1 MRISLDWRLNIYVD
15 YTDVLKLLNF
25 LRIESMKSQV
35 NRRNFFQRSG
45 LILAG
50 TSLATMLD
58 GLSLADAESSKGRYR
73 KALGFTMI
81 KEDLSVEDK
90 LKLVKDVGFEGIEAP
105 TKLTNKEMP
114 EPKVLARASEKV
126 GVSVHGV
133 VNSSH
138 PDLKGAIDEAALYGA
153 TSVLHVVRPKPDGS
167 FMENYRSTQETIRQA
182 IPYAEKK
189 RIHLLIENVWSTF
202 LIEPLTMA
210 RYIDELDSPYVK
222 AYFDVGNVVRWGWPQ
237 HWIEVL
243 GQRIVKIHIKEY
255 NLKVAMS
262 EGMGKGFAFPIG
274 QGSID
279 WKRVREELT
288 KISYRGWA
296 TAEVSGGNRER
307 LAEISQQMDRVLAL

>member
-1 MRISLDWRLNIYVD
+1 
-15 YTDVLKLLNF
+15 
-25 LRIESMKSQV
+25 MKSQI
-35 NRRNFFQRSG
+35 NRRHFLRQSS
-45 LILAG
+45 LALAG
-50 TSLATMLD
+50 ASLVTMLD
-58 GLSLADAESSKGRYR
+58 ALSFADAGPSKGRYR
-73 KALGFTMI
+73 KALGYTMI

-90 LKLVKDVGFEGIEAP
+90 LKLVKDVGFEGIEIP
-105 TKLTNKEMP
+105 TQLLNKQTP

-126 GVSVHGV
+126 GVPVHGV

-138 PDLKGAIDEAALYGA
+138 PDLKGAIDEAVLYGA

-167 FMENYRSTQETIRQA
+167 FMENYRSSQEAIHKA

-189 RIHLLIENVWSTF
+189 RIYLLIENVWSTF

-243 GQRIVKIHIKEY
+243 GKRIVKIHIKEY
-255 NLKVAMS
+255 NLKVAMG

-279 WKRVREELT
+279 WKRVREELA
-288 KISYRGWA
+288 KIGYRGWA

>member
-1 MRISLDWRLNIYVD
+1 
-15 YTDVLKLLNF
+15 
-25 LRIESMKSQV
+25 
-35 NRRNFFQRSG
+35 
-45 LILAG
+45 
-50 TSLATMLD
+50 MLD
-58 GLSLADAESSKGRYR
+58 GLSLADAGPSKGRYR

-81 KEDLSVEDK
+81 KEDLPVEDK
-90 LKLVKDVGFEGIEAP
+90 LKLVKDVGFEGVEIP
-105 TKLTNKEMP
+105 TQLTNKEIP
-114 EPKVLARASEKV
+114 EPKVIARASEKA
-126 GVSVHGV
+126 GIPVHGV

-138 PDLKGAIDEAALYGA
+138 PDLKGAIDEAVIYGA

-167 FMENYRSTQETIRQA
+167 FMENYRRSQEAIRKV

-243 GQRIVKIHIKEY
+243 GKRIVKIHIKEY
-255 NLKVAMS
+255 KLKVAMS
-262 EGMGKGFAFPIG
+262 EGMGKGFDFPIG

-279 WKRVREELT
+279 WKRVRDELT
-288 KISYRGWA
+288 KIGYRGWA

-307 LAEISQQMDRVLAL
+307 LAEISEQMDSVLDL

>member
-1 MRISLDWRLNIYVD
+1 
-15 YTDVLKLLNF
+15 
-25 LRIESMKSQV
+25 MKNQI
-35 NRRNFFQRSG
+35 NRRHFLQQSS
-45 LILAG
+45 LALAG
-50 TSLATMLD
+50 ASLSTMWE
-58 GLSLADAESSKGRYR
+58 GLSLADARNSKGRYK
-73 KALGFTMI
+73 KALGYTMI

-90 LKLVKDVGFEGIEAP
+90 LKLVKDVGFEGIEVP
-105 TKLTNKEMP
+105 TKLLKKQTP
-114 EPKVLARASEKV
+114 EPRILARASEKV

-138 PDLKGAIDEAALYGA
+138 PDLKGAIDEAVLYGA

-167 FMENYRSTQETIRQA
+167 FMENYRSSQEAIRKA

-189 RIHLLIENVWSTF
+189 RIHILVENVWSTF

-243 GQRIVKIHIKEY
+243 GKRIVKIHIKEY

-279 WKRVREELT
+279 WKRVRDELT
-288 KISYRGWA
+288 KIGYRGWA

>member
-1 MRISLDWRLNIYVD
+1 
-15 YTDVLKLLNF
+15 
-25 LRIESMKSQV
+25 MKSQI
-35 NRRNFFQRSG
+35 NRRHFLQQSS
-45 LILAG
+45 LALAG
-50 TSLATMLD
+50 ASLATMLD
-58 GLSLADAESSKGRYR
+58 GLSFADAGATKDRYK
-73 KALGFTMI
+73 KALGYTMI

-90 LKLVKDVGFEGIEAP
+90 LKLAKDVGFEGIEIP
-105 TKLTNKEMP
+105 TQLLNKQTP

-126 GVSVHGV
+126 GVPVHGV

-138 PDLKGAIDEAALYGA
+138 PDLKGAIDEAVLYGA

-167 FMENYRSTQETIRQA
+167 FMENYRSSQEAIRKA

-189 RIHLLIENVWSTF
+189 RVHILVENVWNTF

-243 GQRIVKIHIKEY
+243 GKRIVKIHIKEY
-255 NLKVAMS
+255 NLKAAMS

-279 WKRVREELT
+279 WKRVREELA
-288 KISYRGWA
+288 KIGYRGWA
-296 TAEVSGGNRER
+296 TAEVSGGNRKR